1 MAPLRIGIIGAGGMG
16 GRHAK
21 GVKDAPGRLKLVA
34 ACDVAE
40 EKLREFGRN
49 WDVAALSKDWREVV
63 ASKDVDAVCVLLP
76 HDLHEEVC
84 VAAARA
90 GKHILVEKPIA
101 RTLEEADRI
110 IQAAQTAGVT
120 LMVAHNQRY
129 YPSNRTI
136 RRLLDEG
143 AVGQLFCARID
154 HHQSFFPPPERA
166 WWRSRAAVG
175 GGCVIGSGI
184 HRLDLLRWYLGEVS
198 EVFAFQID
206 DPRRL
211 EAEVA
216 CVATLRFA
224 GGAIGEFF
232 CNWGSTRSPATTHE
246 GMSLFGREGCL
257 YFDGAIHLSSLPGS
271 AHGRDLSVVPED
283 PPGESMW
290 EHFADCVEKRL
301 TPLTSGPDG
310 RKTLELVLAIYR
322 SAETGKPVRLPLA

>member
-1 MAPLRIGIIGAGGMG
+1 MAAIRVGIIGTGGMG

-21 GVKDAPGRLKLVA
+21 GVQDAKDRFQLVA

-40 EKLREFGRN
+40 AKLQEFGQK
-49 WDVAALSKDWREVV
+49 WGVARLLADWRQLV

-84 VAAARA
+84 TAAARA

-101 RTLEEADRI
+101 RTLEESDAI
-110 IQAAQTAGVT
+110 IRAAQQAGVV

-129 YPSNRTI
+129 YPANRKI
-136 RRLLDEG
+136 RRLLDDGVLGE
-143 AVGQLFCARID
+143 LFCARID
-154 HHQSFFPPPERA
+154 HHQSFSPPADRA
-166 WWRSRAAVG
+166 WWRSREAVG

-184 HRLDLLRWYLGEVS
+184 HRLDLLRWYLGEAQ
-198 EVFAFQID
+198 EVFAFQTD

-216 CVATLRFA
+216 CVATLRFCS
-224 GGAIGEFF
+224 GAIAEFF
-232 CNWGSTRSPATTHE
+232 CNWGSLRPPATTHE

-257 YFDGAIHLSSLPGS
+257 YFDGAIRVSSL
-271 AHGRDLSVVPED
+271 GRKDFGPDLTVVPHDERC
-283 PPGESMW
+283 ESMW
-290 EHFADCVEKRL
+290 EHFADCVEKKL

-310 RKTLELVLAIYR
+310 RKSLELVLAIYR